1 MEQNAILCPQI
12 FRDLLKLNVL
22 SEADLH
28 NTVDGFFMTSKSIA
42 ALLLST
48 GVRILPRTN
57 GADLPVQ
64 TFYDDWYLFAL
75 SQDQVCGLVK
85 MREQEFDRN
94 GPVPADGDT
103 PGVTLSF
110 IAFSAQLL
118 HACLTDPNRQN
129 QAALSAEL
137 ERVTSTKGQS
147 HHKALKDYFNTPK
160 ADAPY
165 LIAEL
170 YCQKIAATACDGTV
184 SVPVRY
190 AQLHDKNSI
199 LSSAGRLSRFLEEN
213 NTAAGYP
220 VCDHK
225 NIYIRDPQHL
235 SRYEQLA
242 ILATHTGNVSF
253 HSFAAEIRFHALFL
267 TPLAKIPIPFLWR
280 SPYDSAIRADL
291 SIDDKEFQGPTP
303 YYRENSFMVRKQ
315 KQAHPEY

>member
-1 MEQNAILCPQI
+1 MEQNAIPCPQI

-48 GVRILPRTN
+48 GVRILPSTN

-118 HACLTDPNRQN
+118 YACLTDPNRQN

-137 ERVTSTKGQS
+137 ERVTSIKGQS

-165 LIAEL
+165 LIAAL
-170 YCQKIAATACDGTV
+170 YCQKIAATACDGAV

-190 AQLHDKNSI
+190 AQLHNKKSI

-253 HSFAAEIRFHALFL
+253 HSFAAEVVYHARFLVG
-267 TPLAKIPIPFLWR
+267 LAKIPVPLIGW
-280 SPYDSAIRADL
+280 SVYASAIRADM
-291 SIDDKEFQGPTP
+291 SIAASSLERFAPFYNP
-303 YYRENSFMVRKQ
+303 HSRLVRQ
-315 KQAHPEY
+315 QARNHPHG